1 MSDVISILRLGTRRG
16 FRRAKTPMTA
26 VGWFEQGVAH
36 EAAGE
41 LAAARTAYERAHAAA
56 PDLADA
62 ACNLGR
68 LLHESGDVAG
78 AEASYRL
85 AVCADRAVAVYW
97 FNLGVAVEDRG
108 RAAEAIA
115 CYREAL
121 ARDPQLADAH
131 FNVARLYER
140 AGDLASARAAIR
152 HFRVYRSLRRT
163 A

>member
-1 MSDVISILRLGTRRG
+1 
-16 FRRAKTPMTA
+16 MTA

-36 EAAGE
+36 EAAGD
-41 LAAARTAYERAHAAA
+41 LAAARSAYERAHAVARVPA
-56 PDLADA
+56 ELADA
-62 ACNLGR
+62 SCNLGR
-68 LLHESGDVAG
+68 LMHEAGDVAG

-85 AVCADRAVAVYW
+85 AVCADREVAVYW

-131 FNVARLYER
+131 FNLARLYER
-140 AGDLASARAAIR
+140 AGDLESARAAIR
-152 HFRVYRSLRRT
+152 HFRVYRTLRRT